1 MAHSWRQFEVFL
13 AVARAKSFRRAAEAL
28 HLSQPSLSQHV
39 AELERTLGVKVFDRL
54 RRTVEL
60 TEAGRVLED
69 HVQRLFA
76 TLDSARK
83 AIDDLSG
90 LGRGSLVVGA
100 STTPGIYVVPG
111 MLAGFRARYPGIQL
125 SLQIAN
131 SAVIEQR
138 VRTSEVDLAVVGGHA
153 LRQGEVCVAAGLL
166 DELVLIVPPSHRWA
180 RRREVWPSPPVLERL
195 LIREEGSATRAL
207 TERSLQQAGVR
218 FTVAMEL
225 SHTEAIKEAVAAG
238 LGVAFVSV
246 HAVRHEI
253 KAKQLA
259 AVRLKGVRLQR
270 HFHVIHNDS
279 RVLTHSARAFVDAL
293 GGAREDR
300 GPVGQD
306 SLLRRKRTIA
316 SRPAPETGLDEEHV
330 SGGGE
335 PGPSHGRRGAIPDRA
350 RIPRGRVAW
359 EG

>member
-1 MAHSWRQFEVFL
+1 MAQSLRQFEVFL
-13 AVARAKSFRRAAEAL
+13 AVARAKSFRRAADGL

-39 AELERTLGVKVFDRL
+39 AELERELGVKVFDRL

-69 HVQRLFA
+69 HLQRLFA

-90 LGRGSLVVGA
+90 LQRGSLVVGA

-111 MLAGFRARYPGIQL
+111 MLAGFRARYPGIHL

-138 VRTSEVDLAVVGGHA
+138 VRTNEVDLGVVGGHA
-153 LRQGEVCVAAGLL
+153 LRQGEACVAAGLL
-166 DELVLIVPPSHRWA
+166 DELVLIVPPAHRWA
-180 RRREVWPSPPVLERL
+180 RRREVWPNPPVLEQL
-195 LIREEGSATRAL
+195 LIREEGSATREL
-207 TERSLQQAGVR
+207 TERTLQQAGIR

-246 HAVRHEI
+246 YAVRHEI

-259 AVRLKGVRLQR
+259 AVRLKGIGLHR
-270 HFHVIHNDS
+270 HFHVIHNES
-279 RVLTHSARAFVDAL
+279 RILTHSARAFVDAFGNVGGRRPPASREDGARRTAARAL
-293 GGAREDR
+293 HPEAKTRPEDEHSARRGEPGARE
-300 GPVGQD
+300 
-306 SLLRRKRTIA
+306 
-316 SRPAPETGLDEEHV
+316 
-330 SGGGE
+330 
-335 PGPSHGRRGAIPDRA
+335 HGRGSV
-350 RIPRGRVAW
+350 PRTR
-359 EG
+359 

>member
-1 MAHSWRQFEVFL
+1 MAQSLRQFEVFL
-13 AVARAKSFRRAAEAL
+13 AVARAKSFRRAADGL

-39 AELERTLGVKVFDRL
+39 AELERELGVKVFDRL

-69 HVQRLFA
+69 HLQRLFA

-90 LGRGSLVVGA
+90 LQRGSLVVGA

-111 MLAGFRARYPGIQL
+111 MLAGFRARYPGIHL

-138 VRTSEVDLAVVGGHA
+138 VRTNEVDLGVVGGHA
-153 LRQGEVCVAAGLL
+153 LRQGEACVAAGLL
-166 DELVLIVPPSHRWA
+166 DELVLILPPAHRWA
-180 RRREVWPSPPVLERL
+180 RRREVWPDPPVLEQL
-195 LIREEGSATRAL
+195 LIREEGSATREL
-207 TERSLQQAGVR
+207 TERTLQQAGVR

-246 HAVRHEI
+246 YAVRHEI

-259 AVRLKGVRLQR
+259 AVRLKGISLHR
-270 HFHVIHNDS
+270 HFHVIHNES
-279 RVLTHSARAFVDAL
+279 RILTHSARAFVDAF
-293 GGAREDR
+293 GNVGGRRPPASREDGARRTAALAPHPGAKARPED
-300 GPVGQD
+300 
-306 SLLRRKRTIA
+306 
-316 SRPAPETGLDEEHV
+316 EHAARQ
-330 SGGGE
+330 GE
-335 PGPSHGRRGAIPDRA
+335 PGARKHGRGSA
-350 RIPRGRVAW
+350 PRPR
-359 EG
+359 

>member
-1 MAHSWRQFEVFL
+1 MAQSLRQFEVFL
-13 AVARAKSFRRAAEAL
+13 AVARAKSFRRAADGL

-39 AELERTLGVKVFDRL
+39 AELERELGVKMFDRL

-69 HVQRLFA
+69 HLQRLFA

-90 LGRGSLVVGA
+90 LQRGSLVVGA

-138 VRTSEVDLAVVGGHA
+138 VRTNEVDLGVVGGHA
-153 LRQGEVCVAAGLL
+153 LRQGEACVAAGLL
-166 DELVLIVPPSHRWA
+166 DELVLILPPAHRWA
-180 RRREVWPSPPVLERL
+180 RRREVWPDPPVLERL

-207 TERSLQQAGVR
+207 TERTLQQAGVR

-246 HAVRHEI
+246 YAVRHEI

-259 AVRLKGVRLQR
+259 AVRLKGIGLHR
-270 HFHVIHNDS
+270 HFHVIHNES
-279 RVLTHSARAFVDAL
+279 RILTHSARAFVDAF
-293 GGAREDR
+293 GNVGGRRPPASREDGARRTAALAPHPGAKARPEDEHAASQ
-300 GPVGQD
+300 GDPGA
-306 SLLRRKRTIA
+306 RK
-316 SRPAPETGLDEEHV
+316 
-330 SGGGE
+330 
-335 PGPSHGRRGAIPDRA
+335 HG
-350 RIPRGRVAW
+350 RGRVPRPR
-359 EG
+359 

>member
-1 MAHSWRQFEVFL
+1 MAHSLRQFEIFL
-13 AVARAKSFRRAAEAL
+13 AVARAKSFRRAADGL

-39 AELERTLGVKVFDRL
+39 AELERELGVKMFDRL

-69 HVQRLFA
+69 HLQRLFA

-90 LGRGSLVVGA
+90 LQRGSLVVGA

-111 MLAGFRARYPGIQL
+111 MLAGFQASYPGIHL

-138 VRTSEVDLAVVGGHA
+138 VRTNEVDLGVVGGHA
-153 LRQGEVCVAAGLL
+153 LRQGEACVAAGLL
-166 DELVLIVPPSHRWA
+166 DELVLILPPAHRWA
-180 RRREVWPSPPVLERL
+180 RRREVWPNPPVLEQL
-195 LIREEGSATRAL
+195 LIREEGSATREL
-207 TERSLQQAGVR
+207 TERTLHQAGVR

-225 SHTEAIKEAVAAG
+225 AHTEAIKEAVAAG

-246 HAVRHEI
+246 YAVRHEI

-259 AVRLKGVRLQR
+259 AVRLKGISLHR
-270 HFHVIHNDS
+270 HFHVIHNES
-279 RVLTHSARAFVDAL
+279 RILTHSARAFVDAF
-293 GGAREDR
+293 GNVGGRRPPASREDGARRTAALAPHPGAKARPED
-300 GPVGQD
+300 
-306 SLLRRKRTIA
+306 
-316 SRPAPETGLDEEHV
+316 EHAARQ
-330 SGGGE
+330 GE
-335 PGPSHGRRGAIPDRA
+335 PGARKHGRGSA
-350 RIPRGRVAW
+350 PRPR
-359 EG
+359 

>member
-1 MAHSWRQFEVFL
+1 MAQSLRQFEVFL
-13 AVARAKSFRRAAEAL
+13 AVARAKSFRRAADGL

-39 AELERTLGVKVFDRL
+39 AELERELGVKVFDRL

-69 HVQRLFA
+69 HLQRLFA

-90 LGRGSLVVGA
+90 LQRGSLVVGA

-111 MLAGFRARYPGIQL
+111 MLAGFRARYPGIHL

-138 VRTSEVDLAVVGGHA
+138 VRTNEVDLGVVGGHA
-153 LRQGEVCVAAGLL
+153 LRQGEACVAAGLL
-166 DELVLIVPPSHRWA
+166 DELVLILPSAHRWA
-180 RRREVWPSPPVLERL
+180 RRREVWPNPPVLEQL
-195 LIREEGSATRAL
+195 LIREEGSATREL
-207 TERSLQQAGVR
+207 TERTLQQAGIR
-218 FTVAMEL
+218 FAVAMEL

-246 HAVRHEI
+246 YAVRHEI

-259 AVRLKGVRLQR
+259 AVRLKGISLHR
-270 HFHVIHNDS
+270 HFHVIHNES
-279 RVLTHSARAFVDAL
+279 RILTHSARAFVDAFGNV
-293 GGAREDR
+293 GGRRPPASRED
-300 GPVGQD
+300 GAC
-306 SLLRRKRTIA
+306 RTA
-316 SRPAPETGLDEEHV
+316 ALAPHPGAKARPEDEH
-330 SGGGE
+330 SARQGE
-335 PGPSHGRRGAIPDRA
+335 PGARKHGRGRA
-350 RIPRGRVAW
+350 PRPR
-359 EG
+359 

>member
-1 MAHSWRQFEVFL
+1 MAHSLRQFEVFL
-13 AVARAKSFRRAAEAL
+13 AVARAKSFRRAADAL
-28 HLSQPSLSQHV
+28 HLSQPSLSQHI
-39 AELERTLGVKVFDRL
+39 AELERELGVKVFDRL

-76 TLDSARK
+76 TLDGARK

-90 LGRGSLVVGA
+90 LKRGSLVVGA

-125 SLQIAN
+125 SLQIGN

-138 VRTSEVDLAVVGGHA
+138 VRTNEVDLGVVGGHA
-153 LRQGEVCVAAGLL
+153 LRQGEECLTAGFL

-180 RRREVWPSPPVLERL
+180 RRREVWPTPLVLERL
-195 LIREEGSATRAL
+195 LIREEGSATKEL
-207 TERSLQQAGVR
+207 TERILQQAGVR

-238 LGVAFVSV
+238 LGMAFVSV
-246 HAVRHEI
+246 HAVRNEI

-259 AVRLKGVRLQR
+259 AVRLKGVRLHR
-270 HFHVIHNDS
+270 HFHVIHNES
-279 RVLTHSARAFVDAL
+279 RILTHSARAFVEAL
-293 GGAREDR
+293 CRAGGERPPASREDVARRRGGA
-300 GPVGQD
+300 G
-306 SLLRRKRTIA
+306 S
-316 SRPAPETGLDEEHV
+316 H
-330 SGGGE
+330 
-335 PGPSHGRRGAIPDRA
+335 PG
-350 RIPRGRVAW
+350 
-359 EG
+359 

>member
-1 MAHSWRQFEVFL
+1 MAQSLRQFEVFL
-13 AVARAKSFRRAAEAL
+13 AVARAKSFRRAADGL

-39 AELERTLGVKVFDRL
+39 AELERELGVKMFDRL

-69 HVQRLFA
+69 HLQRLFA

-90 LGRGSLVVGA
+90 LQRGSLVVGA

-111 MLAGFRARYPGIQL
+111 MLAGFRARYPGIHL

-138 VRTSEVDLAVVGGHA
+138 VRTNEVDLGVVGGHA
-153 LRQGEVCVAAGLL
+153 LRKSEECVAAGLL
-166 DELVLIVPPSHRWA
+166 DELVLILPPAHRWA
-180 RRREVWPSPPVLERL
+180 RRREVWPNPPVLEQL
-195 LIREEGSATRAL
+195 LIREEGSATREL
-207 TERSLQQAGVR
+207 TERTLQQAGIR

-246 HAVRHEI
+246 YAVRHEI

-259 AVRLKGVRLQR
+259 AVRLKGISLHR
-270 HFHVIHNDS
+270 HFHVIHNES
-279 RVLTHSARAFVDAL
+279 RILTHSARAFVDAF
-293 GGAREDR
+293 GNVGGRRPPASREDGARRTAALAPHPEANARPED
-300 GPVGQD
+300 
-306 SLLRRKRTIA
+306 
-316 SRPAPETGLDEEHV
+316 EHAAWQ
-330 SGGGE
+330 GE
-335 PGPSHGRRGAIPDRA
+335 PGARKHG
-350 RIPRGRVAW
+350 RGRVPRPR
-359 EG
+359 

>member
-1 MAHSWRQFEVFL
+1 MAQSLRQFEVFL
-13 AVARAKSFRRAAEAL
+13 AVARAKSFRRAADGL

-39 AELERTLGVKVFDRL
+39 AELERELGVKVFDRL

-69 HVQRLFA
+69 HLQRLFA

-90 LGRGSLVVGA
+90 LQRGSLVVGA

-111 MLAGFRARYPGIQL
+111 MLAGFQARYPGIHL

-138 VRTSEVDLAVVGGHA
+138 VRTNEVDLGVVGGHA
-153 LRQGEVCVAAGLL
+153 LRQGEACVAAGLL
-166 DELVLIVPPSHRWA
+166 DELVLILPPAHRWA
-180 RRREVWPSPPVLERL
+180 RRREVWPNPPVLERL
-195 LIREEGSATRAL
+195 LIREEGSATREL
-207 TERSLQQAGVR
+207 MERTLQQAGVR

-225 SHTEAIKEAVAAG
+225 AHTEAIKEAVAAG

-246 HAVRHEI
+246 YAVRHEI

-259 AVRLKGVRLQR
+259 AVRLKGIRLHR
-270 HFHVIHNDS
+270 HFHVIHNES
-279 RVLTHSARAFVDAL
+279 RILTHSARAFVDAL
-293 GGAREDR
+293 DSAGGGRLPARRKDGARRTAALAPHPEAKVRPED
-300 GPVGQD
+300 
-306 SLLRRKRTIA
+306 
-316 SRPAPETGLDEEHV
+316 EH
-330 SGGGE
+330 SA
-335 PGPSHGRRGAIPDRA
+335 RRGKPGGREHE
-350 RIPRGRVAW
+350 RGSVPRTR
-359 EG
+359 

>member
-13 AVARAKSFRRAAEAL
+13 AVARAKSFRRAADAL

-39 AELERTLGVKVFDRL
+39 AELERALGVKVFDRL

-69 HVQRLFA
+69 HLQRLFA

-90 LGRGSLVVGA
+90 LQRGSLVVGA

-111 MLAGFRARYPGIQL
+111 MLAGFRARYPGIHL

-138 VRTSEVDLAVVGGHA
+138 VRTNEVDLGVVGGHA
-153 LRQGEVCVAAGLL
+153 LRQGEECVAAGLL
-166 DELVLIVPPSHRWA
+166 DELVLILPPAHRWA
-180 RRREVWPSPPVLERL
+180 RRREVWPNPPVLERL

-207 TERSLQQAGVR
+207 TERTLQQAGVR

-225 SHTEAIKEAVAAG
+225 AHTEAIKEAVAAG

-270 HFHVIHNDS
+270 HFHVIHNES

-293 GGAREDR
+293 GSAGGGRLPASRKDGARRMAALAPHPEAQARPED
-300 GPVGQD
+300 
-306 SLLRRKRTIA
+306 
-316 SRPAPETGLDEEHV
+316 EHAA
-330 SGGGE
+330 
-335 PGPSHGRRGAIPDRA
+335 RRGKLGARA
-350 RIPRGRVAW
+350 R
-359 EG
+359 